1 MGKVISFE
9 EYEAEKY
16 FKKFAHLYDAYLDL
30 VDDLEFSEINIYKH
44 TNIQDIKLLKPA
56 TKKNLIHCYNAYNH
70 MHGKYP
76 KSYPRDD
83 VWGLFALAHF
93 QDLKKVSKLTP
104 KEKVELIKKE
114 QCRNLK
120 IDKKEF
126 FGGSM
131 TITSLGGIGGSF
143 FTPIINFPE
152 VAILGI
158 GRSVKKQISINGK
171 FHERTLLP
179 LSLSYDHRIIDG
191 AEAARFN
198 NDLKENLG
206 KNFAYKLAI

>member
-1 MGKVISFE
+1 MGKVVSFE
-9 EYEAEKY
+9 EYDAEKY

-56 TKKNLIHCYNAYNH
+56 TKKDLIHSYTAYHH
-70 MHGKYP
+70 MYAKYP

-83 VWGLFALAHF
+83 VWGLLALAHF

-120 IDKKEF
+120 EAWGPKGMTKYLRTIILMRMKAIPFKRKQFNLMTKKF
-126 FGGSM
+126 
-131 TITSLGGIGGSF
+131 
-143 FTPIINFPE
+143 
-152 VAILGI
+152 
-158 GRSVKKQISINGK
+158 K
-171 FHERTLLP
+171 
-179 LSLSYDHRIIDG
+179 
-191 AEAARFN
+191 
-198 NDLKENLG
+198 DLIK
-206 KNFAYKLAI
+206 

>member
-30 VDDLEFSEINIYKH
+30 VDDFEFSEINIYKH

-56 TKKNLIHCYNAYNH
+56 TKKKLIHSYTAYHH
-70 MHGKYP
+70 MYAKYP

-83 VWGLFALAHF
+83 VWGLLALAHF

-120 IDKKEF
+120 EAWGPKGMTKYLRTIILMRMKAIPFKRKQFNLMSKKF
-126 FGGSM
+126 
-131 TITSLGGIGGSF
+131 
-143 FTPIINFPE
+143 
-152 VAILGI
+152 
-158 GRSVKKQISINGK
+158 K
-171 FHERTLLP
+171 
-179 LSLSYDHRIIDG
+179 
-191 AEAARFN
+191 
-198 NDLKENLG
+198 DLIK
-206 KNFAYKLAI
+206 